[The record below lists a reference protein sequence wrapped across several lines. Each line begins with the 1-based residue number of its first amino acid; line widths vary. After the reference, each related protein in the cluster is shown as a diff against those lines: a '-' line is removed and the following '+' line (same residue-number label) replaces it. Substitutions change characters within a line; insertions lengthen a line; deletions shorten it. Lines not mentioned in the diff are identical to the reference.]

1 MKNLRSFIPACI
13 VLAPGSEV
21 AEETHKNPKP
31 QGQTLFGSALDAATA
46 VTLAP
51 VVADDCQNTGVA
63 GAAFPSVVEAVR
75 ATGRTRL
82 VLMGGTQERNA
93 RAVRF
98 YLREGFAPHGRFEHP
113 PGTWNIDMTRA
124 V

>member
-1 MKNLRSFIPACI
+1 MGHTRIPVPHI
-13 VLAPGSEV
+13 GTSGKFPLADFAPSQF
-21 AEETHKNPKP
+21 P
-31 QGQTLFGSALDAATA
+31 

-63 GAAFPSVVEAVR
+63 GTAFPSVVTEAR
-75 ATGRTRL
+75 ATGRTHL

-98 YLREGFAPHGRFEHP
+98 YLREGFISHGRFEHP
-113 PGTWNIDMTRA
+113 PGIWNIGMTR
-124 V
+124 VV